1 MATQSQIKK
10 LHVLFDNLQLMDE
23 KKSIISDVTNG
34 RTESTK
40 GLTDKEATLL
50 IAHLCQ
56 FLPCEKLKSAI
67 RHLAYKANIIYGNT
81 ETDKIL
87 NKAKIDMFLSQKGTV
102 KKDLEK
108 QSYQE
113 LIKTHRQFEAI
124 CASNV
129 RSGHNKTAKKAVKE
143 LLTELNL
150 TVI

>member
-10 LHVLFDNLQLMDE
+10 LHVLFTNLQLMDE

-34 RTESTK
+34 RTQSTK
-40 GLTDKEATLL
+40 ELTDKEATDL
-50 IAHLCQ
+50 IGHLCE

-67 RHLAYKANIIYGNT
+67 RYLAYRANMIYGNS

-87 NKAKIDMFLSQKGTV
+87 NKVKIDMFLHQKGAV

-108 QSYQE
+108 QNYQE

-124 CASNV
+124 CANNS
-129 RSGHNKTAKKAVKE
+129 RSVHNKTANKAVKE
-143 LLTELNL
+143 LLNELNL